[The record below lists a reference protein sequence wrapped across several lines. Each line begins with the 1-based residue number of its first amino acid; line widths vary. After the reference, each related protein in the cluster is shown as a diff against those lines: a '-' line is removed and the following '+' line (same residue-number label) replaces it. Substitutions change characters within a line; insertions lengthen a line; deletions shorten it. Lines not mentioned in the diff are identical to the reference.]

1 MVTYN
6 CLTGT
11 IISYQEHYFVRPLP
25 PRPLNIALVSGCV
38 IYLLQV
44 CVAEEKIYREIER
57 KRERERERRERE
69 QEKRP
74 NFEILETADLSNP
87 IVLRSGSKLAI
98 PLLSLLLEG
107 DVYASKQNNF
117 EMTNST

>member
-1 MVTYN
+1 LCY
-6 CLTGT
+6 
-11 IISYQEHYFVRPLP
+11 ISFAGVRC
-25 PRPLNIALVSGCV
+25 RG
-38 IYLLQV
+38 
-44 CVAEEKIYREIER
+44 EDIER
-57 KRERERERRERE
+57 DRKRERERERERERRERE
-69 QEKRP
+69 REKRP